1 MILALCQ
8 KGVESIGNL
17 GTIGQLYSL
26 TPRRHYKVQGLV
38 KITNIKAFDV
48 DFLGVHMILFMYI
61 I

>member
-17 GTIGQLYSL
+17 GTTGRLFSL
-26 TPRRHYKVQGLV
+26 TLRRHCKVQGLV
-38 KITNIKAFDV
+38 KITIIKAFNV